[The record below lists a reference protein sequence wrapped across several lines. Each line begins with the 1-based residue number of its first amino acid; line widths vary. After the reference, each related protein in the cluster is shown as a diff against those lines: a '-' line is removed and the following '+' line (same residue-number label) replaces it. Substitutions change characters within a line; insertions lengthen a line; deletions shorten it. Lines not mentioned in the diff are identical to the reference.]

1 MHSEQQKY
9 WLTLFLIPGIGST
22 NFIKLIA
29 RFGSPY
35 EVLSASE
42 KALSEVVGKTL
53 AHRIAHYRE
62 VVDVDTELKL
72 IENNKVKIITLDD
85 PEYPVSLAEIYDPP
99 LVLYCKGNL
108 LRRDQYSIS
117 IVGTRKYSPYG
128 SKVTHFFAQ
137 GLVNAGFTIVSG
149 LASGI
154 DTIAHQT
161 ALDSGGRTVAFLGCG
176 IDVIYPRENKNL
188 YERIQNQGAVISTF
202 PMQTKPLGNNFPI
215 RNRFISG
222 FSLGTIVTEATRNS
236 GALITAQHAVDQGKT
251 VFAVPGP
258 IGSLNSEGPHGLI
271 RQGAKLAEKISDI
284 IEEIPL
290 YARENIAGDTPDID
304 KKATQPA
311 QEYTKE
317 IIQYPLSM
325 AIKPSVGTIP
335 SKPER
340 TENAEKVPQQTHSNT
355 VVSQSPLE
363 KKILSIL
370 SPEGSYVDEVAIS
383 CQIPIS
389 QALSTLTLM
398 EMKGWV
404 KQFSGKRFAKA

>member
-1 MHSEQQKY
+1 
-9 WLTLFLIPGIGST
+9 
-22 NFIKLIA
+22 
-29 RFGSPY
+29 
-35 EVLSASE
+35 
-42 KALSEVVGKTL
+42 
-53 AHRIAHYRE
+53 
-62 VVDVDTELKL
+62 
-72 IENNKVKIITLDD
+72 
-85 PEYPVSLAEIYDPP
+85 
-99 LVLYCKGNL
+99 LYCKGNL
-108 LRRDQYSIS
+108 LKRDQYSIS

-149 LASGI
+149 LAWGI
-154 DTIAHQT
+154 DTIAHQV
-161 ALDSGGRTVAFLGCG
+161 ALDSGGRTIAFLGCG

-222 FSLGTIVTEATRNS
+222 FSLGTIVTEATKNS
-236 GALITAQHAVDQGKT
+236 GALITAQHAVEQGKT

-290 YARENIAGDTPDID
+290 YARENFADDISD
-304 KKATQPA
+304 IGKKTTQPA
-311 QEYTKE
+311 QEYTKQK
-317 IIQYPLSM
+317 IQYTLSM
-325 AIKPSVGTIP
+325 AIKPSSETVP
-335 SKPER
+335 SKPEK
-340 TENAEKVPQQTHSNT
+340 TEKNIQQTNSNSFA
-355 VVSQSPLE
+355 SQSPLE